1 MNTWQ
6 REALYHA
13 KTEYPKESCGL
24 VIEKDGNQE
33 YYPCNNIEIDG
44 ISSFTIDPEDW
55 TKAEDIGTILH
66 ICHSHPNGDLRA
78 SELDMK
84 NCNSIGLSWFI
95 FAPVSENFIELKP
108 KEYKPLLSRDKFI
121 DTHSDDKEL
130 RKIKVYGRL
139 AEKLGWHTAYAK
151 IDNLND
157 VYGFLT
163 SNYPH
168 VKAYLKQNIYRVKVS
183 DNVIFND
190 EIPVKLGKGD
200 LVIIPVVSGRI
211 FDLIFGIIS
220 VVGGFYAKNAAKKAL
235 AQFLFTLG
243 TGLVLQGVER
253 LLFPPKKPNF
263 AEEEVSNNF
272 SFNGLQNVSRPGV
285 AVPLVYGECLVGS
298 VVISA
303 GVDTAQVRDS

>member
-44 ISSFTIDPEDW
+44 VNSFTIDPEDW
-55 TKAEDIGTILH
+55 AKAEDIGTILH

-78 SELDMK
+78 SELDIK
-84 NCNSIGLSWFI
+84 NCNNIGLSWFI

-211 FDLIFGIIS
+211 FQLILGPILLGFGL
-220 VVGGFYAKNAAKKAL
+220 AAKSKVL
-235 AQFLFTLG
+235 ATFLVTLG
-243 TGLVLQGVER
+243 TGLTLDGVER

>member
-78 SELDMK
+78 SELDIE
-84 NCNSIGLSWFI
+84 NCNNIGLSWFI
-95 FAPVSENFIELKP
+95 FAPISENFVELQP
-108 KEYKPLLSRDKFI
+108 KEHKPLLSRDKFI
-121 DTHSDDKEL
+121 DTHSSDKEL

-139 AEKLGWHTAYAK
+139 AEMLGWHTAYAK

-163 SNYPH
+163 ANYPH
-168 VKAYLKQNIYRVKVS
+168 VKAYLKQNVYKVKVS

-190 EIPVKLGKGD
+190 EIPVKLDKGD
-200 LVIIPVVSGRI
+200 LVIIPVVSGRFFQFILGAI
-211 FDLIFGIIS
+211 FIGVS
-220 VVGGFYAKNAAKKAL
+220 TAAKGKFA
-235 AQFLFTLG
+235 AFLLNLG
-243 TGLVLQGVER
+243 IGLVLNGVER

-263 AEEEVSNNF
+263 PEEEVSNNF

-285 AVPLVYGECLVGS
+285 AVPLVYGECFVGS

-303 GVDTAQVRDS
+303 GVDTAQVFKN

>member
-55 TKAEDIGTILH
+55 AKAEDIGTILH

-121 DTHSDDKEL
+121 DTDSDDKEL

-168 VKAYLKQNIYRVKVS
+168 VKAYLKENIYRVKVS

-190 EIPVKLGKGD
+190 EIPVKLAKGD
-200 LVIIPVVSGRI
+200 LVIIPVVSGQI
-211 FDLIFGIIS
+211 IDLIAGIVS